1 MYTRYTCIYTICT
14 PPNTSKHPI
23 YTIFTPYIHHC
34 RYVDELA
41 EFMAGAAPGVVYTM
55 RGKNDDSG
63 NYAKEATFDGIE
75 GYRVDNGR
83 LYPEVVECR
92 VIKSAEE
99 IKLMRHIN
107 HITSDAHM
115 AVMARCKPGMK
126 EFQLESLFQHW
137 SYFRGG
143 CRHSSYTNICGCGV
157 NSAVLH
163 YGHAG
168 APNQRTIEETDMSL
182 MDMGGEYHCYTS
194 DVTCSFPANGTFSPD
209 QKAIYEA
216 VLAAQFAVMDA
227 MKPGVSYIDM
237 HTLANRTICE
247 HLSRATL
254 GLLVG
259 DIEALMDANM
269 GAVFMP
275 HGLGHLMGLDT
286 HDVGGRPQ
294 AYVQSEAVSEE
305 NRALLTKAGY
315 KSLRMVRALEE
326 GMVLTVEPGW

>member
-1 MYTRYTCIYTICT
+1 MGKILGTDDFLGMYDVG
-14 PPNTSKHPI
+14 NVM
-23 YTIFTPYIHHC
+23 
-34 RYVDELA
+34 YVDELA

-63 NYAKEATFDGIE
+63 NYAKEAAFDGIE